1 MELQIFN
8 NPEFGDVRIMG
19 DYENPRFCLSDVCKI
34 LDLRVDGVV
43 ARLKKDANSTGLLD
57 EGILT
62 KAALETAGGVQQMY
76 FVNEDGL
83 YDVILDSRKPFAK
96 RFRKWITSEVL
107 PAIRKYG
114 VYADPR
120 REITAEM
127 LRRMADALDA
137 RDKKIALLEVQNAE
151 LQPKADYCDVILQCA
166 DLVTTSVIAKDYGY
180 SAKRFNKLLHELKIQ
195 FKQGDIWLLY
205 QKYAAKGWSQT
216 KTHKYTGGDGQQHC
230 KVHTYWTQKG
240 RIELYHILKRNGIAP
255 MIER

>member
-1 MELQIFN
+1 MELQIFK
-8 NPEFGDVRIMG
+8 NPEFGDVRAIEIDG
-19 DYENPRFCLSDVCKI
+19 EGYLVGVDVAISLGYK
-34 LDLRVDGVV
+34 DAYG
-43 ARLKKDANSTGLLD
+43 ALKKHVDDEDKLVCQIDSAGQKRDATVINESGVYSL
-57 EGILT
+57 ILRSN
-62 KAALETAGGVQQMY
+62 LSE
-76 FVNEDGL
+76 
-83 YDVILDSRKPFAK
+83 AK
-96 RFRKWITSEVL
+96 KFKRWVTSEIL
-107 PAIRKYG
+107 PAIRKTG

-127 LRRMADALDA
+127 LRCMADALDA

-166 DLVTTSVIAKDYGY
+166 DLVPTTVIAKDCGY
-180 SAKRFNKLLHELKIQ
+180 SAKKFNKLLHELKIQ

-240 RIELYHILKRNGIAP
+240 RIELYHILKRNGIVP

>member
-1 MELQIFN
+1 MELQIFK
-8 NPEFGDVRIMG
+8 NPEFGDVRAVEIDG
-19 DYENPRFCLSDVCKI
+19 EGYLVGADVAISLGYK
-34 LDLRVDGVV
+34 DAYG
-43 ARLKKDANSTGLLD
+43 ALKKHVDDEDKLVCQIDSAGQKRDATVINESGVYSL
-57 EGILT
+57 ILRSN
-62 KAALETAGGVQQMY
+62 LPE
-76 FVNEDGL
+76 
-83 YDVILDSRKPFAK
+83 AK
-96 RFRKWITSEVL
+96 KFKRWVTSEVL